1 MDEKLAEMK
10 RILTG
15 NLNEARKYALEAA
28 ARKESD
34 RQTAEWMLVMA
45 QKHLE
50 FNAAGLLIADK
61 EAERLAQAENC
72 EGVRKMWK
80 MDRAIWAEESAQVN
94 ALIMGF
100 GK

>member
-34 RQTAEWMLVMA
+34 RQTDEWMLVMA

-80 MDRAIWAEESAQVN
+80 MDRAIWAEESAQVS
-94 ALIMGF
+94 AMIMGF

>member
-28 ARKESD
+28 ARKEND